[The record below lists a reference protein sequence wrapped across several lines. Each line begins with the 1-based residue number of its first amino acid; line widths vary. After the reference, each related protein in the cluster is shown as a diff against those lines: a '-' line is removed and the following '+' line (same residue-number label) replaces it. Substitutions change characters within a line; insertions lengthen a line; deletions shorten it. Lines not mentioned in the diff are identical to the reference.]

1 MNSNLRSL
9 ACGLI
14 LCLAAGLASP
24 LQADPPEHYPFVAFD
39 EGLKR
44 ARTESKPLFLYF
56 GRFGCAWCDITNQL
70 AFSDPEVR
78 KRYTAHYVL
87 VYADAESGSRLSL
100 PSGERI
106 TEMELGARFN
116 AFATPLFAFL
126 EKDGALIFKI
136 AGRQTAKDL
145 VAFDRFVHDGI
156 YKKKDIRQ
164 YLSEIQ

>member
-1 MNSNLRSL
+1 VNRNLRL
-9 ACGLI
+9 LVQGLV
-14 LCLAAGLASP
+14 LYLAAGFAP
-24 LQADPPEHYPFVAFD
+24 ALQADPPENYPFVAFD

-44 ARTESKPLFLYF
+44 ARTESKPIFLYF
-56 GRFGCAWCDITNQL
+56 GRYGCGWCDITNQR

-78 KRYTAHYVL
+78 KHYTGHYVL
-87 VYADAESGSRLSL
+87 AYADAESGNRLSL

-116 AFATPLFAFL
+116 AFATPLFAFM

-136 AGRQTAKDL
+136 AGVQTAKDL
-145 VAFDRFVHDGI
+145 LAYDHFVHDGI
-156 YKKKDIRQ
+156 YKKKDIHQ